1 MSVVDIDNV
10 EQFLDLARTKAGNKL
25 VVLFFYMPWMK
36 SCRVLKEVVLALSRS
51 VGKKHSTFLQINI
64 EGNRDIVSLL
74 GITQV
79 PAFFLVRKGVVIKA
93 LSGVDPREFLA
104 AYHECVDNSNCND
117 HDLDE
122 DSQDIKSDDT
132 LQEPEDFYSED
143 TESLDKLVNAAPVM
157 VFIKGSPSDPKCGFS
172 RQMVNIL
179 RSHQIRFG
187 FFDILKDK
195 ITRQQLKDYSD
206 WPTFPQLYINGEF
219 EGGLDIVKESLLED
233 PDFFNKKLS
242 L

>member
-1 MSVVDIDNV
+1 
-10 EQFLDLARTKAGNKL
+10 
-25 VVLFFYMPWMK
+25 
-36 SCRVLKEVVLALSRS
+36 
-51 VGKKHSTFLQINI
+51 
-64 EGNRDIVSLL
+64 
-74 GITQV
+74 
-79 PAFFLVRKGVVIKA
+79 
-93 LSGVDPREFLA
+93 
-104 AYHECVDNSNCND
+104 
-117 HDLDE
+117 
-122 DSQDIKSDDT
+122 
-132 LQEPEDFYSED
+132 
-143 TESLDKLVNAAPVM
+143 
-157 VFIKGSPSDPKCGFS
+157 
-172 RQMVNIL
+172 MVNIL